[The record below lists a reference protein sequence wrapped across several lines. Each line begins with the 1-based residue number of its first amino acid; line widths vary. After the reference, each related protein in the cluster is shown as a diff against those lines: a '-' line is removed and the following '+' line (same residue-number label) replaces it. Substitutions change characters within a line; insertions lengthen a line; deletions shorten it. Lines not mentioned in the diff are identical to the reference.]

1 MDKKVLIVED
11 ENSIRGFLK
20 INFRRNDFTVIEA
33 SSGEEGFRKA
43 MLENPHIAVLD
54 VMLPGKDGF
63 TLCKELRD
71 RFPDMGIIMLTAR
84 NQDMDRIMGLEQG
97 ADDYLSKP
105 FNPIELMLRVKA
117 IIRRIESKDVFKD
130 KEVVERNG
138 FKLDLYSQKLYK
150 GDKEIYITPKEYL
163 LFKLFIESPGKA
175 FTRDELLNI
184 IWGYDYFGD
193 PKIVDVNI
201 RRLRTKI
208 EEDPSEPKYIQ
219 TIWGTG
225 YRWNN
230 EEDI

>member
-20 INFRRNDFTVIEA
+20 INFRRNNFTVIEA

-63 TLCKELRD
+63 TLCKELRE

-130 KEVVERNG
+130 KEIIERNG
-138 FKLDLYSQKLYK
+138 FKLDMYSQKLYK
-150 GDKEIYITPKEYL
+150 DMKEIYITPKEYL

-208 EEDPSEPKYIQ
+208 EQDPSEPKYIQ

-230 EEDI
+230 EKDI

>member
-20 INFRRNDFTVIEA
+20 INFRRNNFTVIEA

-43 MLENPHIAVLD
+43 ILENPHIAVLD

-130 KEVVERNG
+130 KEIIERNG
-138 FKLDLYSQKLYK
+138 FKLDMYSQKLYK
-150 GDKEIYITPKEYL
+150 DMKEIYITPKEYL

-230 EEDI
+230 EKDI

>member
-20 INFRRNDFTVIEA
+20 INFRRNNFTVIEA

-130 KEVVERNG
+130 KEIIERNG
-138 FKLDLYSQKLYK
+138 FKLDMYSQKLYK
-150 GDKEIYITPKEYL
+150 DMKEIYITPKEYL

-230 EEDI
+230 EKDI